1 MELTLEEQAILD
13 GAQGETMAKALR
25 TIVRYGELF
34 EAERLLPLDAP
45 IHVVTSMGMAGLDA
59 AFDMMDELIA
69 AGLKAKRPFTADP
82 RPFDFDALP
91 YHEDIKQS
99 LLELN
104 SFQPGYAA

>member
-1 MELTLEEQAILD
+1 MELTQEEQAILD

-82 RPFDFDALP
+82 RPFDFDAP
-91 YHEDIKQS
+91 ECGCAPCSPHPRWSSRSSKKI
-99 LLELN
+99 
-104 SFQPGYAA
+104 P